1 MLVEGGRRMP
11 NLAFPRHD
19 TSENTYNL
27 LNNMANGG
35 SHANRRPDHVVQRSA
50 YTTKRYCDAQPS
62 NEDQQAN
69 TETTLCMSCKARPI
83 PPKATALHDQVWKQA
98 ISEQVVAQASCERHM
113 THWHALLPEETT
125 SLAAS
130 ER

>member
-50 YTTKRYCDAQPS
+50 YTTKRYCDAQRQQRGPTIQY
-62 NEDQQAN
+62 EDNVMQVMQGSAY
-69 TETTLCMSCKARPI
+69 TT
-83 PPKATALHDQVWKQA
+83 
-98 ISEQVVAQASCERHM
+98 
-113 THWHALLPEETT
+113 
-125 SLAAS
+125 
-130 ER
+130 